1 MEHLSLSLDGV
12 LALWEVGGAL
22 DGLLELASGINL
34 GQTAA
39 DSASLLWAEVKWH
52 VLLVLVEQTELCALV
67 GVDDG
72 QDLGDGLAD
81 IVAV

>member
-1 MEHLSLSLDGV
+1 M
-12 LALWEVGGAL
+12 GGAL

-34 GQTAA
+34 GQTAT
-39 DSASLLWAEVKWH
+39 DGTGLLWAEVKWH
-52 VLLVLVEQTELCALV
+52 VLLVLVEQAELRALV